1 MREVLVK
8 YIKNLQQEAIM
19 GEQRLI
25 IDEPQEFGG
34 DGKGPNPYDLLLASL
49 GGCTAM
55 TIISYAKRKEI
66 PLEGVQ
72 IRLTHEKIYA
82 QDCSEC
88 MTKEGKLDQI
98 TRTIYLQGA
107 LSQEQKE
114 TLLEI
119 AKRCPVHR
127 TLTSENRV
135 IDKVGG

>member
-1 MREVLVK
+1 MKEILVK
-8 YIKNLQQEAIM
+8 YLKNLQQEAIM

-34 DGKGPNPYDLLLASL
+34 DGKGPNPYDLLLAAL

-82 QDCSEC
+82 QDCNEC

-98 TRTIYLQGA
+98 TRTIYLQGP

-127 TLTSENRV
+127 TLISENRI
-135 IDKVGG
+135 IDRVGG

>member
-8 YIKNLQQEAIM
+8 YLKNLQQEANM
-19 GEQRLI
+19 GEHRLI

-66 PLEGVQ
+66 PLEGLQ
-72 IRLTHEKIYA
+72 IRVAHEKIYA
-82 QDCSEC
+82 QDCEEC
-88 MTKEGKLDQI
+88 VTKEGRLDQI
-98 TRTIYLQGA
+98 IRTIYLQGP
-107 LSQEQKE
+107 LNPEQKE
-114 TLLEI
+114 ALLDV

-135 IDKVGG
+135 IDKIGG